1 MLLQRTILRLKG
13 RDTLW
18 IESSLLLKHQV
29 ENNVYHLMGQRRHYL
44 NTKILV
50 RFIDSLRLL
59 CFDCLYNDSSHNFR
73 VFCILCFTF
82 LNLSNFLQYAFV
94 VCFFS
99 DGVEN
104 SAGGVYLLC
113 PKCTRANCNNSNA
126 YIFQHSSEIIRVT
139 LYRMLTDSAECI
151 LWHYLVSSIFT
162 EEVN

>member
-1 MLLQRTILRLKG
+1 MLPQRTILRLKG

-29 ENNVYHLMGQRRHYL
+29 EDNVYHLMGQIRHYL
-44 NTKILV
+44 NTKIVV

-99 DGVEN
+99 VMALKIALVEFTISVLN
-104 SAGGVYLLC
+104 EPELIVTTAMPIYFNTLLI
-113 PKCTRANCNNSNA
+113 SL
-126 YIFQHSSEIIRVT
+126 E
-139 LYRMLTDSAECI
+139 
-151 LWHYLVSSIFT
+151 
-162 EEVN
+162 